1 MRSIALYNH
10 INVGNILRFIMILCH
25 YSVKWIK
32 RLQIHIGMVAFNKFF
47 WVYIFAARKKI
58 DATYLVE
65 KLT

>member
-1 MRSIALYNH
+1 
-10 INVGNILRFIMILCH
+10 MILCH